1 MLGNGRLSKELAL
14 YPKKLILTEEQSFC
28 IVTLAG
34 NVISKPVL
42 QHQMMIYLLPG
53 FYYITILVYHKS
65 PPKKTTHSILLL
77 IDRFLKKRIKEN
89 MYLNY

>member
-65 PPKKTTHSILLL
+65 PPKKNNTLYTFTHRSISQ
-77 IDRFLKKRIKEN
+77 KRIKEN
-89 MYLNY
+89 IYLNY